1 MQENEKHQ
9 IKREEENVAS
19 EHITSLEVTA
29 YTTGG
34 AAPLKHEHR
43 VFGTEITMCFI
54 TVYATLSN
62 TLLIEYFQCELG
74 WIKIG

>member
-1 MQENEKHQ
+1 MRNTKL
-9 IKREEENVAS
+9 REEENVAS
-19 EHITSLEVTA
+19 EHTTSLEVTA

-43 VFGTEITMCFI
+43 VLNRNHDVFI

-62 TLLIEYFQCELG
+62 TLLIEYFQSELG
-74 WIKIG
+74 LIKIG